1 MSGNVGSIDR
11 FLRLLI
17 GAALIVAP
25 LIGFMGLG
33 ANAIVVYA
41 MITIGGILLLTA
53 LFGVCP
59 IYRLLGIGT
68 NS

>member
-11 FLRLLI
+11 FVRLLI

-33 ANAIVVYA
+33 ANAIVVYG
-41 MITIGGILLLTA
+41 MIAIGGILVLTA

>member
-11 FLRLLI
+11 FVRLLI

-33 ANAIVVYA
+33 ANAILVYG
-41 MITIGGILLLTA
+41 MIAIGGILVLTG

>member
-1 MSGNVGSIDR
+1 MAGNVGSIDR

-41 MITIGGILLLTA
+41 MIAIGGILMLTA

>member
-1 MSGNVGSIDR
+1 MSGNVGRIDR

-33 ANAIVVYA
+33 ANATVVYA
-41 MITIGGILLLTA
+41 MIAIGGILMLTA